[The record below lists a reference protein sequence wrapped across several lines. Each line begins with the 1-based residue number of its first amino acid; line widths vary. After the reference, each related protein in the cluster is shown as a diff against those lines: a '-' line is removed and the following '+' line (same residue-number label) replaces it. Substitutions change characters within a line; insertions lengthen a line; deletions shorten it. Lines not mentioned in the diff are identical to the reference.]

1 MDAGFS
7 ELVQMATGQGLAVVM
22 CIAFFWQ
29 STKQNTKIIEW
40 MAELG
45 QKMSASGQAT
55 EKMLQATNTLIQCVD
70 RLSNRIEVWERMV
83 DNNMNDGR

>member
-1 MDAGFS
+1 MDAGFA
-7 ELVQMATGQGLAVVM
+7 ELVQLATGQGLAVVM
-22 CIAFFWQ
+22 CVAFFWQ

-45 QKMSASGQAT
+45 QKMSASSQNS

-70 RLSNRIEVWERMV
+70 RLSNRIEVWERM
-83 DNNMNDGR
+83 METDGK